1 MWHEGIIFKLKPN
14 DIFGELL
21 NLLCDFLRNRKHR
34 VVLNV
39 QVSTWTSVNVGV
51 PQGSIL
57 GPLCFFNIHK
67 LFSIYKNELSPNTR
81 LFTDDTSLFF
91 VVHNRDSSA
100 AKLNN
105 DLALS
110 GRNNGK

>member
-21 NLLCDFLRNRKHR
+21 NLLCDVLRNRKHR

-39 QVSTWTSVNVGV
+39 QVSTWTNVNVGV

-57 GPLCFFNIHK
+57 GPLCFFNINK
-67 LFSIYKNELSPNTR
+67 
-81 LFTDDTSLFF
+81 
-91 VVHNRDSSA
+91 
-100 AKLNN
+100 
-105 DLALS
+105 
-110 GRNNGK
+110 